1 MAKHNELGAKGEQIA
16 IDFLKNKGYQILETN
31 WRIGKAE
38 LDIIA
43 KFGKEMIFIEVKT
56 RSGTGYGHPFEAITS
71 IKIARMR
78 KLVSQWC
85 LRNGQTGFDI
95 RLDAIAVLVRNG
107 KVGIEHIKQVF

>member
-1 MAKHNELGAKGEQIA
+1 MGPKQTLGKYGEDVAAKYLE
-16 IDFLKNKGYQILETN
+16 DRGYEIIERN
-31 WRIGKAE
+31 WRCDLGE
-38 LDIIA
+38 LDLIA
-43 KFGKEMIFIEVKT
+43 RQKSKIVFVEVKT
-56 RSGTGYGHPFEAITS
+56 RRGTGYGHPFEAITS